1 MKGRGKAP
9 KRGGDGAIQGRLAKK
24 IRIVGQVIQIDAGKI
39 EAHLGKI
46 LRSPLEET
54 LNALLDAEAQ
64 HERQR
69 QCYRLP

>member
-1 MKGRGKAP
+1 MREHGRAQKERRWSHP
-9 KRGGDGAIQGRLAKK
+9 RKLAKK
-24 IRIVGQVIQIDAGKI
+24 IRILGQVIQIDAAKI
-39 EAHLGKI
+39 EAHLGKT

-69 QCYRLP
+69 QYHRLP

>member
-9 KRGGDGAIQGRLAKK
+9 KRSNDGAIQGKLAKK
-24 IRIVGQVIQIDAGKI
+24 IRILGQVIQIDAGKI

-46 LRSPLEET
+46 LRSPREET
-54 LNALLDAEAQ
+54 LNALLAAEAR

-69 QCYRLP
+69 QYHRLP